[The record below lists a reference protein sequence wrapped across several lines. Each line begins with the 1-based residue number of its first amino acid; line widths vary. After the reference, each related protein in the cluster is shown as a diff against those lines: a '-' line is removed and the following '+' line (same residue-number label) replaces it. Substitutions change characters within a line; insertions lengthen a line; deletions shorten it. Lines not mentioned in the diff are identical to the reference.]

1 MKPKLV
7 ILFILIF
14 KVSFAQF
21 TNTDVV
27 AKIQTES
34 IDGAI
39 SLLSNATNTS
49 EVYKSLRYTFSVF
62 RTNAND
68 NLTKNIQEAR
78 FTLEANESKEL
89 SKISINEDEKDQ
101 LVVLL
106 LIYEEDQ
113 IVGKDRLVFN
123 EKKAKKVVEQNEEI
137 SDESDDGIELKG
149 IVIEET
155 KTKPGKDFYDF
166 FYTSYSLS
174 QINGNKVVGVFEKL
188 SFGRSTIIQV
198 KIEDNVIH
206 EFIGKPDL
214 EYLEQM
220 SKIAIR
226 KVYKYFKD
234 LKKQKNDIFQY

>member
-1 MKPKLV
+1 MKSRLV
-7 ILFILIF
+7 ILLSLFF
-14 KVSFAQF
+14 QVSVAQF

-27 AKIQTES
+27 AKIKTETV
-34 IDGAI
+34 DGVI
-39 SLLSNATNTS
+39 SVISTVTNTT
-49 EVYKSLRYTFSVF
+49 EVYKSLRYSVTAF
-62 RTNAND
+62 KTDAN
-68 NLTKNIQEAR
+68 NLVTKNDQEDR

-89 SKISINEDEKDQ
+89 SRGIVNITQNDK

-106 LIYEEDQ
+106 LIYEEDK
-113 IVGKDRLVFN
+113 IIGKDRIGFN
-123 EKKAKKVVEQNEEI
+123 EEAHQKTEKIE
-137 SDESDDGIELKG
+137 DESSDDGIVLKG
-149 IVIEET
+149 IVVEET
-155 KTKPGKDFYDF
+155 KTKPGRDFYEF
-166 FYTSYSLS
+166 FYTTYTLA

-206 EFIGKPDL
+206 EFLGKPDL

>member
-1 MKPKLV
+1 MKLKLV
-7 ILFILIF
+7 ILATLFF
-14 KVSFAQF
+14 QVSIAQF

-27 AKIQTES
+27 AKIKTVT
-34 IDGAI
+34 IDDVI
-39 SLLSNATNTS
+39 SVVATATNTT
-49 EVYKSLRYTFSVF
+49 EVHKSLQYTISVF
-62 RTNAND
+62 RTDVD
-68 NLTKNIQEAR
+68 NNISKTNQEGR
-78 FTLEANESKEL
+78 FTLEANENKEL
-89 SKISINEDEKDQ
+89 SRGSISVDESDKIV
-101 LVVLL
+101 LLL
-106 LIYEEDQ
+106 LIYEEDK
-113 IVGKDRLVFN
+113 IIGKDRLAFN
-123 EKKAKKVVEQNEEI
+123 EKNNQEPKKAEEDI
-137 SDESDDGIELKG
+137 SSDDGIELKG

-155 KTKPGKDFYDF
+155 KTKPGRDFYEF
-166 FYTSYSLS
+166 FYASYTLN
-174 QINGNKVVGVFEKL
+174 QINGNKVVGVYEKL